1 MFTPKNTGCS
11 NHYGLKCRF
20 SKNELQVSISFV
32 EAVMKLVISERK
44 SLLVLTYIILT
55 IMAFYGP
62 NAELL
67 GNIKLTIWQYER
79 PILDIQHYILNVGL
93 LLAVDVLSFVVNG
106 IALWKLCNINVFESM
121 KKLQKDFWMIFA
133 VGESVLLM
141 EVKIN
146 VSNLN

>member
-1 MFTPKNTGCS
+1 
-11 NHYGLKCRF
+11 
-20 SKNELQVSISFV
+20 
-32 EAVMKLVISERK
+32 MKLVITERK

-55 IMAFYGP
+55 IMAYYGP

-79 PILDIQHYILNVGL
+79 PILDIQHYILNVSL
-93 LLAVDVLSFVVNG
+93 LMAVDLLSFVVNG
-106 IALWKLCNINVFESM
+106 IALWKFCNINVFEFT

-141 EVKIN
+141 EVKF
-146 VSNLN
+146 NLFLEMIHFDDIFENCVPQLLLPFCHLAIFSIFLA

>member
-1 MFTPKNTGCS
+1 
-11 NHYGLKCRF
+11 
-20 SKNELQVSISFV
+20 
-32 EAVMKLVISERK
+32 MKLVISERK

-55 IMAFYGP
+55 IMAYYGP

-79 PILDIQHYILNVGL
+79 PISDIQAYILNVGL
-93 LLAVDVLSFVVNG
+93 LLAVDVLSFIVNA
-106 IALWKLCNINVFESM
+106 IALWKLCNINVFDSM

-141 EVKIN
+141 EVKFNHFLI
-146 VSNLN
+146 